1 MKKILCFVLLVA
13 ILTASTFAGT
23 YNNQTIDSDFG
34 KSIAFT
40 EMGKGHAIGCFE
52 VTDELWGGFGNNLVT
67 RSLDCNKDFKTGLI
81 TNYCKINGEDDSITV
96 VEVKNGKV
104 VKAIVYLF

>member
-34 KSIAFT
+34 KSIAFN
-40 EMGKGHAIGCFE
+40 EMGKGQANRFE
-52 VTDELWGGFGNNLVT
+52 VTDELWGGFGNNLVAIA
-67 RSLDCNKDFKTGLI
+67 LDCNKDFKTGLI
-81 TNYCKINGEDDSITV
+81 TNYCKINGTDDSITV